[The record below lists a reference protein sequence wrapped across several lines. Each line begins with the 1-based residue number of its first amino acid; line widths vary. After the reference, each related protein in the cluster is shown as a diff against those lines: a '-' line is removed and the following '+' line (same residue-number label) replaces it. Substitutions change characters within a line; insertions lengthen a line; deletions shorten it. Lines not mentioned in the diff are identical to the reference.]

1 MTEKEFVEKIG
12 PLAAQ
17 DMKTSGVL
25 ASITAAQACLESGY
39 GSTELAVNANNL
51 FGMKCSLSGNTWDSV
66 WDGVSKYTKKTNE
79 QKPDGTVYTIT
90 ADFRKYP
97 DILTSIKDHSCY
109 LNGAMNGSKRRYE
122 GLSGEKDYRRAAE
135 LIKAGGYATDIAYV
149 DKLCS
154 LIERWDLTQYDKED
168 TGMSNSSLVNCTVK
182 SPNHSGTRTHAI
194 DRITPHCVVGQLS
207 AESIGGCFDT
217 SNVQASCNYGIGS
230 DGRVVL
236 CVDEGNRSWC
246 SSSNANDQRAVTI
259 ECASDKTHP
268 YAMTNAVYEKLIA
281 LCVDICRRNGKT
293 KLLWFG
299 DKNTALN
306 YSPKSNEMVLT
317 VHRWFA
323 NKSCPG
329 DWLYSR
335 LGDVANR
342 VTAQLSGS
350 SGGGTTGGGS
360 TGGGSGNYKTGM
372 YKVNVADLNIRK
384 GPGTNYDINGVIT
397 DKGTYTIT
405 EIQNGSW
412 GKLKSGAGWI
422 NVSTA
427 YCSYAGAASGGSSS
441 SGGSASSGTA
451 YKPGTYKVDVE
462 ELNIRK
468 GPGTNYGTNG
478 SIKDKGVYTIT
489 EIQNGSWGKL
499 KSGSGWINVDKAY
512 CTYRGAASSGGS
524 TAASSGSFQ
533 VQVSIS
539 DLYIRKGPGTN
550 YGNNGFCP
558 KGVYTIVETQSA
570 GGYTWGRLKSGA
582 GWIALEH
589 TKRL

>member
-1 MTEKEFVEKIG
+1 MSEKEFVEKIG

-25 ASITAAQACLESGY
+25 ASITTAQACLESGY

-66 WDGVSKYTKKTNE
+66 WDGVSKYTKKTSE

-109 LNGAMNGSKRRYE
+109 LNGAMNGSKKRYE
-122 GLSGEKDYRRAAE
+122 GLAGEKDYRKAAE

-154 LIERWDLTQYDKED
+154 LIERWNLTKYDKED

-182 SPNHSGTRTHAI
+182 SPNHSGARTHAI
-194 DRITPHCVVGQLS
+194 DRITPHCVVGQLT
-207 AESIGGCFDT
+207 AESIGGCFD
-217 SNVQASCNYGIGS
+217 SSGVQASCNYGIGS

-236 CVDEGNRSWC
+236 CVDEANRSWC

-259 ECASDKTHP
+259 ECASDKTDP

-293 KLLWFG
+293 KLIWFG
-299 DKNTALN
+299 NKNTTLN

-342 VTAQLSGS
+342 VTAELSGS
-350 SGGGTTGGGS
+350 SGGGTTS
-360 TGGGSGNYKTGM
+360 GGSGNYKTGM
-372 YKVNVADLNIRK
+372 YKVNVGDLKIRK
-384 GPGTNYDINGVIT
+384 GPGTNYGINDAIT

-427 YCSYAGAASGGSSS
+427 YCTYTGSASGGTGS
-441 SGGSASSGTA
+441 SGGGTSSNSS
-451 YKPGTYKVDVE
+451 YKTGTYKVNVA

-468 GPGTNYGTNG
+468 GPGTNYDTDD

-499 KSGSGWINVDKAY
+499 KSGAGWINVDKAY
-512 CTYRGAASSGGS
+512 CTYQGATSSS
-524 TAASSGSFQ
+524 ENTAASSRSFQ
-533 VQVSIS
+533 VQVNIP
-539 DLYIRKGPGTN
+539 DLYIRKGPGRN
-550 YGNNGFCP
+550 YGDNDFCP
-558 KGVYTIVETQSA
+558 QGVYTIVETKSA

>member
-1 MTEKEFVEKIG
+1 MSEKEFVEKIG

-25 ASITAAQACLESGY
+25 ASITTAQACLESGY

-109 LNGAMNGSKRRYE
+109 LNGAMNGSKMRYE
-122 GLSGEKDYRRAAE
+122 GLAGEKDYRKAAE

-154 LIERWDLTQYDKED
+154 LIERWNLTKYDKED

-182 SPNHSGTRTHAI
+182 SPNHSGARTHAI
-194 DRITPHCVVGQLS
+194 DRITPHCVVGQLT
-207 AESIGGCFDT
+207 AESIGGCFD
-217 SNVQASCNYGIGS
+217 SSGVQASCNYGIGS

-236 CVDEGNRSWC
+236 CVDEANRSWC

-259 ECASDKTHP
+259 ECASDKTDP

-293 KLLWFG
+293 ELIWFG
-299 DKNTALN
+299 NKNTTLN

-342 VTAQLSGS
+342 VTAELSGS
-350 SGGGTTGGGS
+350 SGGGTTS
-360 TGGGSGNYKTGM
+360 GGSGNYKTGM
-372 YKVNVADLNIRK
+372 YKVNVGDLKIRK
-384 GPGTNYDINGVIT
+384 GPGTNYGINDAIT

-427 YCSYAGAASGGSSS
+427 YCTYTGSASGETGS
-441 SGGSASSGTA
+441 SGGGTSSNSS
-451 YKPGTYKVDVE
+451 YKTGTYKVNVA

-468 GPGTNYGTNG
+468 GPGTNYDTDD

-499 KSGSGWINVDKAY
+499 KSGAGWINVDKAY
-512 CTYRGAASSGGS
+512 CTYQGATSSS
-524 TAASSGSFQ
+524 ENTAASSRSFQ
-533 VQVSIS
+533 VQVNIP
-539 DLYIRKGPGTN
+539 DLYIRKGPGRN
-550 YGNNGFCP
+550 YGDNDFCP
-558 KGVYTIVETQSA
+558 QGVYTIVETKSA

>member
-1 MTEKEFVEKIG
+1 MSEKEFVEKIG

-25 ASITAAQACLESGY
+25 ASITTAQACLESGY

-109 LNGAMNGSKRRYE
+109 LNGAMNGSKMRYE
-122 GLSGEKDYRRAAE
+122 GLAGEKDYRKAAE

-154 LIERWDLTQYDKED
+154 LIERWNLTKYDKED

-182 SPNHSGTRTHAI
+182 SPNHSGARTHAI
-194 DRITPHCVVGQLS
+194 DRITPHCVVGQLT
-207 AESIGGCFDT
+207 AESIGGCFD
-217 SNVQASCNYGIGS
+217 SSGVQASCNYGIGS

-236 CVDEGNRSWC
+236 CVDEANRSWC

-259 ECASDKTHP
+259 ECASDKTDP

-293 KLLWFG
+293 ELIWFG
-299 DKNTALN
+299 NKNTTLN

-342 VTAQLSGS
+342 VTAELSGS
-350 SGGGTTGGGS
+350 SGGGTTS
-360 TGGGSGNYKTGM
+360 GGSGNYKTGM
-372 YKVNVADLNIRK
+372 YKVNVGDLKIRK
-384 GPGTNYDINGVIT
+384 GPGTNYGINDAIT

-427 YCSYAGAASGGSSS
+427 YCTYTGSASGGTGS
-441 SGGSASSGTA
+441 SGGGTSSNSS
-451 YKPGTYKVDVE
+451 YKTGTYKVNVA

-468 GPGTNYGTNG
+468 GPGTNYDTDD

-499 KSGSGWINVDKAY
+499 KSGAGWINVDKAY
-512 CTYRGAASSGGS
+512 CTYQGATSSS
-524 TAASSGSFQ
+524 ENTAASSRSFQ
-533 VQVSIS
+533 VQVNIP
-539 DLYIRKGPGTN
+539 DLYIRKGPGRN
-550 YGNNGFCP
+550 YGDNDFCP
-558 KGVYTIVETQSA
+558 QGVYTIVETKSA

>member
-17 DMKTSGVL
+17 DMKTNGVL

-122 GLSGEKDYRRAAE
+122 GLSGEKDYRKAAE

-154 LIERWDLTQYDKED
+154 LIERWNLTQYDKED

-182 SPNHSGTRTHAI
+182 SPNHSGARKHAI

-207 AESIGGCFDT
+207 AESIGGCFDS
-217 SNVQASCNYGIGS
+217 SNVQASCNYGIGK

-236 CVDEGNRSWC
+236 VVDECNRSWC

-259 ECASDKTHP
+259 ECASDMSHP

-372 YKVNVADLNIRK
+372 YKVNVGDLNIRK
-384 GPGTNYDINGVIT
+384 GPGTNYGTNGVIT

-412 GKLKSGAGWI
+412 GKLKSGVGWI

-427 YCSYAGAASGGSSS
+427 YCSYAGAASGGPSS
-441 SGGSASSGTA
+441 SGGSASSGA
-451 YKPGTYKVDVE
+451 DYKTGTYKVNVA

-468 GPGTNYGTNG
+468 GPGTNYETNG

-489 EIQNGSWGKL
+489 EIQNGSWGRL
-499 KSGSGWINVDKAY
+499 KSGVGWINVDKAY
-512 CTYRGAASSGGS
+512 CTYKGAASSGGN
-524 TAASSGSFQ
+524 TAVSSGSFQ

-558 KGVYTIVETQSA
+558 KGVYNIVETQSA

>member
-1 MTEKEFVEKIG
+1 MTEKEFIEMIG

-17 DMKTSGVL
+17 NMKSSGIL

-51 FGMKCSLSGNTWDSV
+51 FGMKCSLSGNTWASV
-66 WDGVSKYTKKTNE
+66 WDGTSKYTKKTQE
-79 QKPDGTVYTIT
+79 QKPDGTVYTVT

-109 LNGAMNGSKRRYE
+109 LNGAMNGNQKRYE
-122 GLSGEKDYRRAAE
+122 GLSGEKNYRKAAE
-135 LIKAGGYATDIAYV
+135 VIKAGGYATDIAYV

-168 TGMSNSSLVNCTVK
+168 AGMSNSSLVNCTVK
-182 SPNHSGTRTHAI
+182 SPNHSGARTHAI
-194 DRITPHCVVGQLS
+194 DRITPHCVVGQWTAKQICDYFS
-207 AESIGGCFDT
+207 KS
-217 SNVQASCNYGIGS
+217 SVQASPNYGIGK
-230 DGRVVL
+230 DGDVGL
-236 CVDEGNRSWC
+236 SVDEWNRPWTT
-246 SSSNANDQRAVTI
+246 SSNANDQRAVTI
-259 ECASDKTHP
+259 ECASDTTHP
-268 YAMTNAVYEKLIA
+268 YAMTNAVYEALIA

-350 SGGGTTGGGS
+350 SSGGTTGGGNTS
-360 TGGGSGNYKTGM
+360 GSSGNYKTGM

-384 GPGTNYDINGVIT
+384 GPGTNYGTNGVIT

-427 YCSYAGAASGGSSS
+427 YCSFVGASSA
-441 SGGSASSGTA
+441 GSASSGNSTSSGAA
-451 YKPGTYKVDVE
+451 YKAGTYKVNVA

-499 KSGSGWINVDKAY
+499 KSGAGWINVDKAY
-512 CTYRGAASSGGS
+512 CTYKGAASSGGS
-524 TAASSGSFQ
+524 TPASSGNFM
-533 VQVSIS
+533 VQVSVS
-539 DLYIRKGPGTN
+539 DLHIRKGPGTN
-550 YGNNGFCP
+550 YETNGFCP
-558 KGVYTIVETQSA
+558 KGTYTIVETKSA

>member
-1 MTEKEFVEKIG
+1 MSEKEFVEKIG

-25 ASITAAQACLESGY
+25 ASITTAQACLESGY

-109 LNGAMNGSKRRYE
+109 LNGAMNGSKMRYE
-122 GLSGEKDYRRAAE
+122 GLAGEKDYRKAAE

-154 LIERWDLTQYDKED
+154 LIERWNLTKYDKED

-182 SPNHSGTRTHAI
+182 SPNHSGARTHAI
-194 DRITPHCVVGQLS
+194 DRITPHCVVGQLT
-207 AESIGGCFDT
+207 AESIGGCFD
-217 SNVQASCNYGIGS
+217 SSGVQASCNYGIGS

-236 CVDEGNRSWC
+236 CVDEANRSWC

-259 ECASDKTHP
+259 ECASDKTDP

-293 KLLWFG
+293 KLIWFG
-299 DKNTALN
+299 NKNTTLN

-342 VTAQLSGS
+342 VTAELSGS
-350 SGGGTTGGGS
+350 SGRGTTS
-360 TGGGSGNYKTGM
+360 GGSGNYKTGM
-372 YKVNVADLNIRK
+372 YKVNVGDLKIRK
-384 GPGTNYDINGVIT
+384 GPGTNYGINDAIT

-427 YCSYAGAASGGSSS
+427 YCTYTGSASGGTGS
-441 SGGSASSGTA
+441 SGGGTSSNSS
-451 YKPGTYKVDVE
+451 YKTGTYKVNVA

-468 GPGTNYGTNG
+468 GPGTNYDTDD

-499 KSGSGWINVDKAY
+499 KSGAGWINVDKAY
-512 CTYRGAASSGGS
+512 CTYQGATSSS
-524 TAASSGSFQ
+524 ENTAASSRSFQ
-533 VQVSIS
+533 VQVNIP
-539 DLYIRKGPGTN
+539 DLYIRKGPGRN
-550 YGNNGFCP
+550 YGDNDFCP
-558 KGVYTIVETQSA
+558 QGVYTIVETKSA

>member
-1 MTEKEFVEKIG
+1 MSEKEFVEKIG

-17 DMKTSGVL
+17 DMKTSRVL
-25 ASITAAQACLESGY
+25 ASITTAQACLESGY

-109 LNGAMNGSKRRYE
+109 LNGAMNGSKMRYE
-122 GLSGEKDYRRAAE
+122 GLAGEKDYRKAAE

-154 LIERWDLTQYDKED
+154 LIERWNLTKYDKED

-182 SPNHSGTRTHAI
+182 SPNHSGARTHAI
-194 DRITPHCVVGQLS
+194 DRITPHCVVGQLT
-207 AESIGGCFDT
+207 AESIGGCFD
-217 SNVQASCNYGIGS
+217 SSGVQASCNYGIGS

-236 CVDEGNRSWC
+236 CVDEANRSWC

-259 ECASDKTHP
+259 ECASDKTDP

-293 KLLWFG
+293 KLIWFG
-299 DKNTALN
+299 NKNTTLN

-342 VTAQLSGS
+342 VTAELSGS
-350 SGGGTTGGGS
+350 SGGGTTS
-360 TGGGSGNYKTGM
+360 GGSGNYKTGM
-372 YKVNVADLNIRK
+372 YKVNVGDLKIRK
-384 GPGTNYDINGVIT
+384 GPGTNYGINDAIT

-427 YCSYAGAASGGSSS
+427 YCTYTGSASGGTGS
-441 SGGSASSGTA
+441 SGGGTSSNSS
-451 YKPGTYKVDVE
+451 YKTGTYKVNVA

-468 GPGTNYGTNG
+468 GPGTNYDTDD

-499 KSGSGWINVDKAY
+499 KSGAGWINVDKAY
-512 CTYRGAASSGGS
+512 CTYQGATSSS
-524 TAASSGSFQ
+524 ENTAASSRSFQ
-533 VQVSIS
+533 VQVNIP
-539 DLYIRKGPGTN
+539 DLYIRKGPGRN
-550 YGNNGFCP
+550 YGDNDFCP
-558 KGVYTIVETQSA
+558 QGVYTIVETKSA

>member
-12 PLAAQ
+12 PLASE
-17 DMKTSGVL
+17 DMAASGIL
-25 ASITAAQACLESGY
+25 ASITVAQACLESGY

-79 QKPDGTVYTIT
+79 QKLDGTVYIIT

-109 LNGAMNGSKRRYE
+109 LNGAMNGSRRRYE
-122 GLSGEKDYRRAAE
+122 GLSGEKDYRKAAE

-154 LIERWDLTQYDKED
+154 LIERWNLTQYDKED
-168 TGMSNSSLVNCTVK
+168 ESMSNSSLVNCTVK
-182 SPNHSGTRTHAI
+182 SPNHSGARTHSI
-194 DRITPHCVVGQLS
+194 DRITPHCVVGQLT
-207 AESIGGCFDT
+207 AEGIGSCFPAGRD
-217 SNVQASCNYGIGS
+217 ASCNYGIGK

-236 CVDEGNRSWC
+236 VVDECNRSWC

-259 ECASDKTHP
+259 ECASDTTHP
-268 YAMTNAVYEKLIA
+268 YAMTDAVYEKLIA

-293 KLLWFG
+293 KLIWFG

-323 NKSCPG
+323 NKACPG

-335 LGDVANR
+335 LGDVASR

-350 SGGGTTGGGS
+350 SGGGTISGGS
-360 TGGGSGNYKTGM
+360 TGSYKAGL
-372 YKVNVADLNIRK
+372 YKVNVGDLNIRK
-384 GPGTNYDINGVIT
+384 GPGTNYGVNGVIT

-427 YCSYAGAASGGSSS
+427 YCTYAGSASGGTSS
-441 SGGSASSGTA
+441 SGGSASSGAT
-451 YKPGTYKVDVE
+451 YKTGTYKVNVA

-499 KSGSGWINVDKAY
+499 KSGAGWINVDKAY
-512 CTYRGAASSGGS
+512 CTYKGAAASSGGS
-524 TAASSGSFQ
+524 ASSGSFQ

-550 YGNNGFCP
+550 YGKNGFCP
-558 KGVYTIVETQSA
+558 KGVYTIVETKSA

-582 GWIALEH
+582 GWIALEYV
-589 TKRL
+589 KKI